1 MTPPPRTESLQLLQ
15 AELLQLKRQ
24 VLGLQLRRSTA
35 AESPTHPFPIS
46 ARAEIAAPPDAER
59 FDVSAFTLLVRL
71 NTPSPQPSVDPV
83 PEEEQQAQAAVDVA
97 VEVCSEELPAALR
110 EAMAKKL
117 HSLWMDSLPGAEGGH
132 LNLALLWSEARR
144 QYASLLS
151 LVPHLLE
158 SYQREDASGST
169 ARRWAVLSDNISVTI
184 DTAPHHTAAAAKQPP
199 APPGRAP
206 SQRPAAAATRLRD
219 GGLSRPAVEPAPK
232 PALQSSGGAELTS
245 GGLPRGLQTELV
257 SLQRRHGLRLMPLQ
271 DAAAAAARSAAPAA
285 ALAAGD
291 AAASHLA
298 GLSLADASAAA
309 KAGAATANP
318 PDKDGVPAAASGG
331 SSVVAAFQ
339 LKLQPTDPAWPAQ
352 HPLLLHGWAAA
363 AYPQPGSL
371 FLEVS
376 EEQQPPLALLHRQV
390 LQKLVA
396 GEVAAA
402 AGRPGALRSV
412 LRYLENHAGQL
423 WQQAEDIA
431 AEVARR
437 RRQQEEQQAQPS
449 SRLPGARLNHPANSE
464 SDDDS
469 YSTGSGHSHSSCSNS
484 SAYSSKGSSRSGSSS
499 DGDGEEGGAMAGRSG
514 TTNGG
519 GGGGYSDAVL
529 PLVLLL
535 EGLNLVDV
543 DALELLRLN
552 LQVSCQRCRAAGE
565 LSFATAAVA
574 LPSEPSRGGGG
585 GGGGGKGRAS
595 GLLTAAAECGT
606 CHAEWAVEVA
616 PKLVHERSN
625 VMAHL
630 RAEGCLP
637 ADLLPSM
644 LAAQCS
650 HCSSSAAF
658 RSVAVGPWNERTCSS
673 CHTPMRF
680 QFSAAIFAPHRQAG
694 SAQQRSGAGAQQ
706 AGSEQR
712 RGGGG
717 GAAASAAAFQGLLQV
732 GQPLPDRGT
741 CEHYRHSYRW
751 LRFPCCGR
759 RFPCDLCHEELTDG
773 HEMQWAR
780 RMVCGLCSTEQ
791 SVAPECKACGKK
803 VATSASAPTGRRT
816 RFWEGGKGQRDPT
829 KLHRDDPRR
838 HRSRNKTRSAKSKRV
853 GAEGKARRE
862 REQQQ

>member
-1 MTPPPRTESLQLLQ
+1 
-15 AELLQLKRQ
+15 
-24 VLGLQLRRSTA
+24 
-35 AESPTHPFPIS
+35 
-46 ARAEIAAPPDAER
+46 
-59 FDVSAFTLLVRL
+59 
-71 NTPSPQPSVDPV
+71 
-83 PEEEQQAQAAVDVA
+83 
-97 VEVCSEELPAALR
+97 
-110 EAMAKKL
+110 
-117 HSLWMDSLPGAEGGH
+117 
-132 LNLALLWSEARR
+132 
-144 QYASLLS
+144 
-151 LVPHLLE
+151 
-158 SYQREDASGST
+158 
-169 ARRWAVLSDNISVTI
+169 
-184 DTAPHHTAAAAKQPP
+184 
-199 APPGRAP
+199 
-206 SQRPAAAATRLRD
+206 
-219 GGLSRPAVEPAPK
+219 
-232 PALQSSGGAELTS
+232 
-245 GGLPRGLQTELV
+245 
-257 SLQRRHGLRLMPLQ
+257 
-271 DAAAAAARSAAPAA
+271 
-285 ALAAGD
+285 
-291 AAASHLA
+291 
-298 GLSLADASAAA
+298 
-309 KAGAATANP
+309 
-318 PDKDGVPAAASGG
+318 
-331 SSVVAAFQ
+331 VVAAFQ

-437 RRQQEEQQAQPS
+437 RRQQEEQQAQTS
-449 SRLPGARLNHPANSE
+449 SRLPGARLDHPANSE

-519 GGGGYSDAVL
+519 GGGGHSDAVL

-574 LPSEPSRGGGG
+574 LPSEPSRGGGGG

-680 QFSAAIFAPHRQAG
+680 QASLTGSGLRLVAKGLLCSVTLPGGMLLCCGWVGRCCKACLWYRMVPLQVLSCPSVVLSRGVSPVCSLQFSAAIFAPHRQAG

-712 RGGGG
+712 RAGGG

-741 CEHYRHSYRW
+741 CEHYRWGGAVLLW
-751 LRFPCCGR
+751 LA
-759 RFPCDLCHEELTDG
+759 G
-773 HEMQWAR
+773 HWSQCAGFET
-780 RMVCGLCSTEQ
+780 V
-791 SVAPECKACGKK
+791 
-803 VATSASAPTGRRT
+803 
-816 RFWEGGKGQRDPT
+816 
-829 KLHRDDPRR
+829 
-838 HRSRNKTRSAKSKRV
+838 
-853 GAEGKARRE
+853 
-862 REQQQ
+862 